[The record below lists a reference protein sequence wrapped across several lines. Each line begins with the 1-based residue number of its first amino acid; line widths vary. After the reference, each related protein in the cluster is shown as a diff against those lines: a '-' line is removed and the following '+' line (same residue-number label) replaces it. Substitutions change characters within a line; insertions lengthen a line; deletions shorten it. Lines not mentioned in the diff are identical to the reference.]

1 MDKDKQK
8 PKHKSKQ
15 KDKHKDAKHINR
27 ITESYYNRF
36 VSLFVDTKV
45 HNTENMS
52 KQFTNKINKFIET
65 KTDFDPVQ
73 LNNRMYGEIARIITP
88 LVQKFGYVVKNTIM
102 LVTMPF
108 SMAINEV
115 ISWFQVGIAT
125 KTFLHDVSSM
135 DLDKVYN
142 NVREPTYTVIE
153 EIDRY
158 YITNFNDESKIIW
171 ANIDFVS
178 KIINSS
184 LTSLINLI
192 IIQLKESPQNK
203 NLMDFIK
210 LMEETKDEKIRM
222 VSNNA
227 SNEFTSILFGS
238 PNKGAN
244 NKSQKHR
251 PRKGGKSRAFRRT
264 FLRTRTRRRRH
275 GTRRSQ

>member
-1 MDKDKQK
+1 ME
-8 PKHKSKQ
+8 
-15 KDKHKDAKHINR
+15 KDKHKYKSKDATHINR
-27 ITESYYNRF
+27 ITESYYNRI
-36 VSLFVDTKV
+36 VSLFIDTKV
-45 HNTENMS
+45 YNSENIS

-115 ISWFQVGIAT
+115 ISWFQVGMAT

-135 DLDKVYN
+135 DLEKVYN
-142 NVREPTYTVIE
+142 NVHEPTYTVIE

-158 YITNFNDESKIIW
+158 YITNFNDEVKIIW

-203 NLMDFIK
+203 NLTDI
-210 LMEETKDEKIRM
+210 MEETKDEKIRM

-238 PNKGAN
+238 PNKGVN

-251 PRKGGKSRAFRRT
+251 PRKGGKSRAFRRGVC
-264 FLRTRTRRRRH
+264 RTRTRRRRH
-275 GTRRSQ
+275 RTRRSQ